1 MALFGHFVNSL
12 AESKLKEYKDMKIL
26 SMKEINT
33 EEGGMAVAVAKG
45 NKELVNIINEV
56 IKELKTSGEYDKLVD
71 KWFK

>member
-1 MALFGHFVNSL
+1 
-12 AESKLKEYKDMKIL
+12 MKIL

-45 NKELVNIINEV
+45 NKELVNIINDV